1 MGIMT
6 NLAKTLYGFFNQ
18 FGVAYVNNSVPSG
31 TSYPYYTYS
40 LETEEY
46 FTSGI
51 LQVLAYSK
59 SFSFVEITEMTD
71 KITELLKDGY
81 KLELVEGGYILM
93 NLGSPSC
100 QIISDIDDNS
110 LKTAL
115 INIEYRIYQ

>member
-59 SFSFVEITEMTD
+59 SYSFVEITEMSD
-71 KITELLKDGY
+71 KITDLLKDGY
-81 KLELVEGGYILM
+81 KLELVGGGYILM

-110 LKTAL
+110 LKSAL
-115 INIEYRIYQ
+115 INIEYRIYN